1 MKFTTAVLLCAGL
14 LSANSVEAARVKNSP
29 RLAPPAPQAG
39 QVAPSPLLAT
49 MQQELDREMTILSK
63 ADPAAYFMGYTIT
76 DSNHAEVTGS
86 NGALLSSRQ
95 DHSRW
100 LEAQVRVGSY
110 SSDNTHR
117 VGNGGT
123 EPPGSFGEPVPIED
137 DAGVLRRAMWR
148 ETDSQYR
155 AAAEAL
161 IKIKTGKDVQVQD
174 AAQSAPDFSKEQPH
188 VSYGPHASFTLDRKP
203 WEEKVRQYTRF
214 FRTSPDILNSIVT
227 FTAQAENEYQ
237 LTTEGTKLQLGQEC
251 RYRWNCLFRAR
262 PRTGM
267 DNQSLLQFGLGRI
280 QSRPPMTRPYWRR
293 LR

>member
-1 MKFTTAVLLCAGL
+1 MKSEISMAAICRFPTIRLRVVSSVWERLLGASGRRGSSQSSEIRVTPVNLTPIMSRVQAMRAAVFSVVLLIF
-14 LSANSVEAARVKNSP
+14 SASAVAKDK
-29 RLAPPAPQAG
+29 PAPKSAVQLAS
-39 QVAPSPLLAT
+39 QVDRAAPSPLLAT

-110 SSDNTHR
+110 QLDNTHR

-214 FRTSPDILNSIVT
+214 FHNVT
-227 FTAQAENEYQ
+227 
-237 LTTEGTKLQLGQEC
+237 
-251 RYRWNCLFRAR
+251 
-262 PRTGM
+262 
-267 DNQSLLQFGLGRI
+267 GR
-280 QSRPPMTRPYWRR
+280 S
-293 LR
+293 